1 MKRPIRRTKT
11 RAKPQVARRD
21 PQRRAR
27 PKLLKLSEEMARWSA
42 LLGSEVASWPGVKT
56 KPMFGFIVY
65 YRGKQI
71 FAGLP
76 KTKAMYSPNSLI
88 FKFQRPTK
96 ALVTALH
103 RDPRVSVS
111 EMGGAGW
118 QCFEL
123 ASDSDLRD
131 ALGWLDRAYR
141 AAA

>member
-1 MKRPIRRTKT
+1 MKRRKGKSKTK
-11 RAKPQVARRD
+11 
-21 PQRRAR
+21 QRRSSGAPARPR
-27 PKLLKLSEEMARWSA
+27 PKLLKISEEMRRWSA
-42 LLGSEVASWPGVKT
+42 LLGTEILTWPGLRT
-56 KPMFGFIVY
+56 RPMFGLIVY
-65 YRGKQI
+65 YRGKKI

-76 KTKAMYSPNSLI
+76 KTKAMRSPNSII

-96 ALVTALH
+96 ALVAALH
-103 RDPRVSVS
+103 RDPRVALS

-123 ASDSDLRD
+123 ASDGDLND

>member
-1 MKRPIRRTKT
+1 MKRRKTK
-11 RAKPQVARRD
+11 AKPRRKASAG
-21 PQRRAR
+21 PKRAR
-27 PKLLKLSEEMARWSA
+27 PKLLKLSEEMERWSA
-42 LLGSEVASWPGVKT
+42 LLGTELATWPGVKT
-56 KPMFGFIVY
+56 KPMFGFLSY

-76 KTKAMYSPNSLI
+76 KTKAMHSPNAII
-88 FKFQRPTK
+88 FKFQRPAK

-103 RDPRVSVS
+103 GDPRISMS

-123 ASDSDLRD
+123 TSDADLRD

>member
-1 MKRPIRRTKT
+1 MKRKPSK
-11 RAKPQVARRD
+11 AKPKPRSGE
-21 PQRRAR
+21 QRPR
-27 PKLLKLSEEMARWSA
+27 PKLLKLSPEMERWSA
-42 LLGSEVASWPGVKT
+42 LLGSEIATWPGVKT
-56 KPMFGFIVY
+56 KPMFGFLSY

-71 FAGLP
+71 FAALP
-76 KTKAMYSPNSLI
+76 KSKAMHAPNAII
-88 FKFQRPTK
+88 FKFQRASK

-103 RDPRVSVS
+103 RDSRISVS

-123 ASDSDLRD
+123 SSDSDLRD

>member
-1 MKRPIRRTKT
+1 MKGTKSKAKPKPVSSAKRP
-11 RAKPQVARRD
+11 
-21 PQRRAR
+21 R
-27 PKLLKLSEEMARWSA
+27 PKLIRLSEEMERWSA
-42 LLGSEVASWPGVKT
+42 LLGSEVATWPGVKT
-56 KPMFGFIVY
+56 KPMFGFHAC

-76 KTKAMYSPNSLI
+76 KTKAMHSPNSII

-96 ALVTALH
+96 ALVTALR
-103 RDPRVSVS
+103 RDPRIAPS

-123 ASDSDLRD
+123 TSDSDLRD

>member
-1 MKRPIRRTKT
+1 MKRRKGKSKTK
-11 RAKPQVARRD
+11 
-21 PQRRAR
+21 QRRSSGAPARPR
-27 PKLLKLSEEMARWSA
+27 PKLLKISEEMERWSA
-42 LLGSEVASWPGVKT
+42 LLGSEVATWPGVRA
-56 KPMFGFIVY
+56 KPMFGFTSY
-65 YRGKQI
+65 YRGNLI

-76 KTKAMYSPNSLI
+76 KTKAMNSPNAII
-88 FKFQRPTK
+88 FKFQRPAK

-103 RDPRVSVS
+103 GDPRISMS

-123 ASDSDLRD
+123 TSDADLRD

>member
-1 MKRPIRRTKT
+1 MKRVKKKSKVKPRWL
-11 RAKPQVARRD
+11 RAGPKRP
-21 PQRRAR
+21 R

-42 LLGSEVASWPGVKT
+42 LLGAEVATWPGIST

-65 YRGKQI
+65 YRRKRI

-76 KTKAMYSPNSLI
+76 KTKAMHSPNSII
-88 FKFQRPTK
+88 FKFQHPTK

-103 RDPRVSVS
+103 RDPRVSIS
-111 EMGGAGW
+111 GMGGAGW

-123 ASDSDLRD
+123 GSDSDLRD

>member
-1 MKRPIRRTKT
+1 MKHKKSK
-11 RAKPQVARRD
+11 AKPK
-21 PQRRAR
+21 PGSGEKRAR
-27 PKLLKLSEEMARWSA
+27 PKLLRLSEEMERWSA
-42 LLGSEVASWPGVKT
+42 LLGSEVATWPGVKT
-56 KPMFGFIVY
+56 KSMFGFLSY

-76 KTKAMYSPNSLI
+76 KSKAMHSPNSII
-88 FKFQRPTK
+88 FKFERVSK
-96 ALVTALH
+96 ALATALH
-103 RDPRVSVS
+103 RDPRIAIS